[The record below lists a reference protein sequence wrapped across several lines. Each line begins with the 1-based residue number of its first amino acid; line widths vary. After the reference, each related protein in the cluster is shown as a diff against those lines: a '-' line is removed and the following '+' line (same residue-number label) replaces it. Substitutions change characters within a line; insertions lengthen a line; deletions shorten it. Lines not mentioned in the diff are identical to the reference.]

1 MARNA
6 RLLARLVAVLGTA
19 ATVPACAGLPWAKP
33 GDVHDVGD
41 TRCFAESYHFADG
54 TCGGFEG
61 AKVPAC
67 RVSSTHRD
75 DHAFGEWTT
84 RWELDAELTARAQR
98 ENPAACC
105 HRCIEYHRLPGG
117 RPLLRDDE
125 PVVAPLRRD
134 ARAAW
139 ARWGAAAQ
147 PPAL

>member
-6 RLLARLVAVLGTA
+6 RFLARLVAVLAA
-19 ATVPACAGLPWAKP
+19 ATMAPACASLPWAKP

-41 TRCFAESYHFADG
+41 TRCFAESYHFPDG

-61 AKVPAC
+61 PKEPLC
-67 RVSSTHRD
+67 RVSAARRE

-117 RPLLRDDE
+117 RPLLRGRE
-125 PVVAPLRRD
+125 PVLASLRRD
-134 ARAAW
+134 ASAAW
-139 ARWGAAAQ
+139 ARGTEGAQ